1 MDIIMKRVMI
11 IPNLCVSCVPCIVE
25 EKCDM
30 HATIRETPE
39 DKPWVD
45 FYKCAGCLRCKAYC
59 PFSAI
64 EEITQ
69 PCNGQGKMG
78 W

>member
-1 MDIIMKRVMI
+1 MKRALI
-11 IPNLCVSCVPCIVE
+11 VPAACKGCFPCAVE

-30 HATIRETPE
+30 HAIIRENPK

-45 FYKCAGCLRCKAYC
+45 FYKCAGCLHCKVFC

-64 EEITQ
+64 EEIAQ
-69 PCNGQGKMG
+69 PCNGQGKLG